1 MTNRQEQY
9 QKLKRRKKRQRIL
22 TASMLLCVSFLVI
35 TTMFETTDFL
45 TAFVIIISLFTLYD
59 FGKQSRELELELE
72 QLKERLG

>member
-1 MTNRQEQY
+1 MNGYEQL
-9 QKLKRRKKRQRIL
+9 QIVKRRKTRQRLITGL
-22 TASMLLCVSFLVI
+22 TIACVSFLI
-35 TTMFETTDFL
+35 LTTTDFL

>member
-22 TASMLLCVSFLVI
+22 TASMLLCVSFLVM
-35 TTMFETTDFL
+35 TTMFETADFL
-45 TAFVIIISLFTLYD
+45 TLFIIVASLITIYD
-59 FGKQSRELELELE
+59 YGKQSKELELELE